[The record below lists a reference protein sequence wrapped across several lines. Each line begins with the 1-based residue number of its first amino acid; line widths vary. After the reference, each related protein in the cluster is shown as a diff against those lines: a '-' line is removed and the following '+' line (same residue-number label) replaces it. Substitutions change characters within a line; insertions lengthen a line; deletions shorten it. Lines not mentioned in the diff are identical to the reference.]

1 MPQVDLE
8 SIVGS
13 VCSGGGC
20 SDRKITCETLAPAAV
35 VDEEDKQNQQKLT
48 AESDHQSSDFPPDSF
63 WLSKDAELDWLD
75 RNAFVSRQG
84 STRGS
89 SFNSTNLIHGFH
101 PNTANSS
108 SHSQRFSNLK
118 SKASILGLPKPQNSC
133 FVDGKSRRHTKPVN
147 THLFPK
153 RSGSAGKSSSSVAE
167 PGSPKVSCMG
177 RVRSK
182 RDRNRRLR
190 SRQRSKRSTEPE
202 LKKVKSVRRRETSS
216 SSSSSSPS
224 GFMASIRSIFKTCSK
239 SKKQSK
245 TESADSSS
253 KSESV
258 AKATRMD
265 DIRDRL
271 PSSDRDAPRNKSGG
285 EESTTTAAAAGS
297 FGGMMKFSSGRRS
310 EDWAN
315 SVIDVA

>member
-13 VCSGGGC
+13 VCSGGSC

-35 VDEEDKQNQQKLT
+35 VEDEDDEQNQQKLA
-48 AESDHQSSDFPPDSF
+48 AESDHQSSDFPPESF

-89 SFNSTNLIHGFH
+89 SNNSTSLIHGFH

-202 LKKVKSVRRRETSS
+202 LKKAKSVRRRE
-216 SSSSSSPS
+216 SSSSSPS

-245 TESADSSS
+245 TESADSSR
-253 KSESV
+253 KSESA
-258 AKATRMD
+258 AKATRTN

-271 PSSDRDAPRNKSGG
+271 PTSDRDAPVEKSGG
-285 EESTTTAAAAGS
+285 EESTAAAGS

-310 EDWAN
+310 EDWAS
-315 SVIDVA
+315 SVIDVV